1 MTKTAR
7 VVTGSIAVLAALGS
21 TAVMAPTALAA
32 DSTAVRSDARAISMH
47 AAYEAG
53 SSLEELVSASS
64 LPCEVSITSHG
75 EHWWD
80 VISQMTNIQ

>member
-1 MTKTAR
+1 MTMTAR
-7 VVTGSIAVLAALGS
+7 VVTGSITVLAALVS

-32 DSTAVRSDARAISMH
+32 DSTAVRSDTRAISMH

-53 SSLEELVSASS
+53 SSLKELFPAGFVM
-64 LPCEVSITSHG
+64 CEVAAIGDG

-80 VISQMTNIQ
+80 N